1 MWEYKHTDE
10 LYHYGIP
17 GMKWGVRRYRKKD
30 GSLTRAGRKRYGD
43 DRHEDYKKAHDNK
56 SVSLMSNQELRERN
70 NRLNAEKQYRELT
83 QKTSVGKKAI
93 KAFTSTAGTIA
104 GVAAAYKIYKKYADG
119 ALDKIGDH
127 VVKGVAKGLSKPFN

>member
-1 MWEYKHTDE
+1 MWEYNYTYE

-43 DRHEDYKKAHDNK
+43 DRHEDYKKAHDKK
-56 SVSLMSNQELRERN
+56 SVSLMSDKELRERN

-83 QKTSVGKKAI
+83 AKTNVGKKIYKSFISGAGMI
-93 KAFTSTAGTIA
+93 TASI
-104 GVAAAYKIYKKYADG
+104 AAYKTYDKYLG
-119 ALDKIGDH
+119 PALRKLGRMN
-127 VVKGVAKGLSKPFN
+127 LSNLTC